1 MWQLK
6 STIIPVVVGALVLVK
21 KGTAKHLEKISDK
34 QNLTEVQKI
43 ILTSNTHK
51 LGKALSI

>member
-6 STIIPVVVGALVLVK
+6 STIISVVVGALVLVK

-43 ILTSNTHK
+43 ILTSNTQK

>member
-6 STIIPVVVGALVLVK
+6 STIISVVVGALGLVK
-21 KGTAKHLEKISDK
+21 KGTAKHFEKISDK

-43 ILTSNTHK
+43 ILTSNAHK
-51 LGKALSI
+51 LGKVL

>member
-6 STIIPVVVGALVLVK
+6 STIISVVVGALGLVK
-21 KGTAKHLEKISDK
+21 KGTTKHFEKISDK

-43 ILTSNTHK
+43 ILTSNAHK
-51 LGKALSI
+51 LGKVLSI